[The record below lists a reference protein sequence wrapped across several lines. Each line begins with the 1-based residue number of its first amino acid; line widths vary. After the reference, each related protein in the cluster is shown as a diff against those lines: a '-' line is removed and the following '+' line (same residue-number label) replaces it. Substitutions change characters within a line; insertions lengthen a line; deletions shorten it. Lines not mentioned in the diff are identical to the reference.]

1 MNIRKGEPMSYF
13 ENLNPNQ
20 MLHMMGLKRETQT
33 TMLTDT
39 VLPALAVFSTG
50 ILVGAAIALLVTPK
64 TGRELRQDLSR
75 KANELTDTV
84 RSQIP
89 ALRSDNVTD
98 QAYADRTSNPNP
110 GI

>member
-1 MNIRKGEPMSYF
+1 MSYF

-20 MLHMMGLKRETQT
+20 VLHAMGLRREAQT

-39 VLPALAVFSTG
+39 VLPAFAVFSVG
-50 ILVGAAIALLVTPK
+50 MLVGASIALLVTPK

-75 KANELTDTV
+75 KASELTDTV

-89 ALRSDNVTD
+89 ALRSDNVSE
-98 QAYADRTSNPNP
+98 QASYGDRNPNP
-110 GI
+110 NPSI